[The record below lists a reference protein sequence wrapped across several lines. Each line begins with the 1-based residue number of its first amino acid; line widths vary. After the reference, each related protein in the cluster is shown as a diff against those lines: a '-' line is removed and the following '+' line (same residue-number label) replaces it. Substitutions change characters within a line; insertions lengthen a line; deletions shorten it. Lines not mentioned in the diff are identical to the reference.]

1 MSREETLDEE
11 TSGSKNA
18 ILNFYK
24 IQDGIQ
30 VTWAHA
36 VNNRKYV
43 EDSLKDEKIMYLEAD
58 VFIGL
63 INKTPIMAHPPKT
76 TSDITLQEWLHLVFQ
91 SKKGAKLDF
100 KETNALEPSMKLVK
114 EAYKDFPNY
123 KPPLILNADILVGP
137 NANGSIP
144 VNSTICLKN
153 FVQFEDAI
161 LSLGWKTG
169 FTGNDSKG
177 YGWDDVRTMHAILG
191 HVSQDVTFPV
201 RASLV
206 EKSKEQLIWLLNQNK
221 KRYSLTVWTS
231 SKDTYQVESLAFTRE
246 FKNAVFFD
254 LPEEQVSILQKL
266 Q

>member
-1 MSREETLDEE
+1 MSHNETVDEE
-11 TSGSKNA
+11 TSGPENA

-43 EDSLKDEKIMYLEAD
+43 EDSLKDKKIIYLEAD
-58 VFIGL
+58 VLINP

-76 TSDITLQEWLHLVFQ
+76 TSDITLQEWLHLVFH
-91 SKKGAKLDF
+91 SNKGAKLDF
-100 KETNALEPSMKLVK
+100 KETNVLEPSMKVVK
-114 EAYKDFPNY
+114 EAYKEFPNY
-123 KPPLILNADILVGP
+123 KPPLILNADILEGP
-137 NANGSIP
+137 NANGSIS
-144 VNSTICLKN
+144 VNSTICLRN

-177 YGWDDVRTMHAILG
+177 YGWDDVRTMHATLEN
-191 HVSQDVTFPV
+191 VSQHVTFPV

-206 EKSKEQLIWLLNQNK
+206 EKSKEQLIWLLNQNR

-231 SKDTYQVESLAFTRE
+231 SKDTFKVESLAFLRE
-246 FKNAVFFD
+246 FKKAVFFD
-254 LPEEQVSILQKL
+254 LPEEQVAILRRL